1 MEKNRSAIVD
11 PILREIHRLKPT
23 LKDEQIHILS
33 PRFLAGDEETPFI
46 YFPGNPPAG
55 QYLSVLAFY
64 PVRHDSPAPQGLGP
78 NPGSKPARIRRRA
91 DLTISG
97 HGRRHAPS
105 GRAASEGR
113 NKIIVYLMH

>member
-46 YFPGNPPAG
+46 YFPGNPQRVNTSA
-55 QYLSVLAFY
+55 S
-64 PVRHDSPAPQGLGP
+64 SP
-78 NPGSKPARIRRRA
+78 S
-91 DLTISG
+91 T
-97 HGRRHAPS
+97 PS
-105 GRAASEGR
+105 GMIPPRLKASAQTREA
-113 NKIIVYLMH
+113 NPPE